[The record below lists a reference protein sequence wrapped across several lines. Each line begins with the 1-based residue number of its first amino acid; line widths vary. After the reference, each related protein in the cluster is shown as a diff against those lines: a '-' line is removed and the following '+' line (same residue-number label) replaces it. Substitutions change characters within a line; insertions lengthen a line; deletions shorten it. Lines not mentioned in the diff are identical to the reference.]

1 LYCIYHKDRL
11 AEQICAGCGKSLCKY
26 CSQAV
31 FLGEYY
37 CFLCSMLISRSVPD
51 ESSRDKRTTAG
62 GMPLEMVEGK
72 GPLHYFCIVTF
83 VMVIVMIGVIIG

>member
-1 LYCIYHKDRL
+1 
-11 AEQICAGCGKSLCKY
+11 
-26 CSQAV
+26 
-31 FLGEYY
+31 
-37 CFLCSMLISRSVPD
+37 MLISRSVPD